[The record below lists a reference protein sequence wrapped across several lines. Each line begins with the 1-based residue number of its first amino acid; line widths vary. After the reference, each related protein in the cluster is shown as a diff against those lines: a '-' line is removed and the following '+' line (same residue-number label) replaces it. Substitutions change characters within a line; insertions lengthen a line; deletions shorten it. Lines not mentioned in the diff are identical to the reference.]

1 VSLPFL
7 FEIGVEEIPDWMI
20 PDALENLL
28 VLFEKLEIPH
38 ESVRLDA
45 TPRRLVLR
53 AEGLPERQADSQE
66 RVLGPAKSAPPQAL
80 EGFARKQGVKPEDLT
95 VETTPKGEYY
105 SFIRKVPGRLTKD
118 ILAAA
123 LPGIILQIYF
133 PKTMYWTGKGGPRFI
148 RPIRWIV
155 AMLGQEIV
163 PFELAGVRS
172 GALTSGHRRLGAKE
186 IAVTPADYV
195 ERLRDHR
202 VILSA
207 EERRNRIREGLAGV
221 RVKSDPALLET
232 LVYLTEYPTPI
243 VGSFDPRFLELP
255 EEVLITVMRHHQKYF
270 SVEDAEGKLAP
281 QFATVMN
288 IDADP
293 EGIVRR
299 GNERVLRARFNDARF
314 FWETDQKKKLASR
327 LPDLAHVTFQ
337 AKLGSYRDKTKRIMA
352 LVKELGGK
360 PVAVRAARLCKCD
373 LSTELVKEFTELQ
386 GVVGGLYARAQGERA
401 EVWQA
406 IYDHYKPE
414 SMEDAIPR
422 HLAGRQVSLADKLDT
437 LRGCFRVGLIPTGSR
452 DPFALRRAAQG
463 VVRIIVEGK
472 LNVSLDAL
480 LASDGA
486 GHARPLQADPP
497 NPDPGAAH
505 AQPPAD
511 PPTPDVGA
519 GHAPPAP
526 ANPLRD
532 FMQDRVKFYFKDHR
546 GFKYDEVNAA
556 MAAGWSNLVDLEAR
570 LTRIQKLRA
579 TPDFE
584 PLAASFKRIRN
595 ILVQAG
601 FTGGGAI
608 EQNLLEPGPE
618 LELYE
623 EFTRIAGQPIESVI
637 SKLRPRVD
645 LFFDKVLVN
654 APDPGVRQNR
664 LTLLHTLLAEF
675 STMADFSEIVTN
687 S

>member
-1 VSLPFL
+1 MSLPFL

-20 PDALENLL
+20 PDALENLR

-38 ESVRLDA
+38 ESVTLDA

-53 AEGLPERQADSQE
+53 AEGLPARQADSQE
-66 RVLGPAKSAPPQAL
+66 RVLGPAKSAPPQAV

-105 SFIRKVPGRLTKD
+105 SFVRKVPGRLTKD
-118 ILAAA
+118 ILAEA
-123 LPGIILQIYF
+123 LPGIILHIYF
-133 PKTMYWTGKGGPRFI
+133 PKTMYWTGKSGPRFI

-155 AMLGQEIV
+155 AILGEEIV
-163 PFELAGVRS
+163 PFELAGVHS

-195 ERLRDHR
+195 QRLRDHY

-221 RVKSDPALLET
+221 RVKPDPALLET
-232 LVYLTEYPTPI
+232 LTYLTEYPTPI
-243 VGSFDPRFLELP
+243 VGSFDPQFLELP
-255 EEVLITVMRHHQKYF
+255 EEVLVTVMRHHQKYF

-293 EGIVRR
+293 EGFVRR

-314 FWETDQKKKLASR
+314 FWETDQKKKLADR

-337 AKLGSYRDKTKRIMA
+337 AKLGSYRDKTKRMMA

-360 PVAVRAARLCKCD
+360 PLAVRAAKLSKCD

-386 GVVGGLYARAQGERA
+386 GVVGGLYARAQGER
-401 EVWQA
+401 EQVWQA

-452 DPFALRRAAQG
+452 DPFGLRRAAQG
-463 VVRIIVEGK
+463 VVRILVEGK
-472 LNVSLDAL
+472 IAVPLLDL
-480 LASDGA
+480 LEGNQQLVA
-486 GHARPLQADPP
+486 
-497 NPDPGAAH
+497 
-505 AQPPAD
+505 
-511 PPTPDVGA
+511 
-519 GHAPPAP
+519 
-526 ANPLRD
+526 
-532 FMQDRVKFYFKDHR
+532 FFEDRVKFYFKDHR

-570 LTRIQKLRA
+570 LMRIRILRP

-608 EQNLLEPGPE
+608 DQSLLEPGPE

-623 EFTRIAGQPIESVI
+623 EFTRIAGQPIENAI
-637 SKLRPRVD
+637 SKLRPKVD

-654 APDPGVRQNR
+654 APDATVRQNR